1 MNILIV
7 ANHYAVC
14 SARYAAAAF
23 ERLGHTVKHIGPAM
37 GRNIWGLTLPPEYM
51 WEPDVEIADSRDT
64 ANWQQGKPELIIVMD
79 SDPAI
84 LDAQFIN
91 VDVPVIIWGVD
102 NHVRDYRR
110 PYFDHYFLAHR
121 NVSVM
126 NWNTRIANRPV
137 TAGFPIYEGDVQ
149 PSGMTHVPCCYDPAL
164 HTPSPIPFE
173 EREFDVCM
181 IGYMYPS
188 RWAAVQALRDAGF
201 KVLAGTGLV
210 YESYAQAYQNA
221 RISLCLSSNG
231 DVAQRV
237 FETARMGCVV
247 MSDNC
252 ADYPILKPD
261 GIWLLDDLTP
271 ETVVQAVR
279 DVLHEPEHAQA
290 MIARSMAWAEPHT
303 WDARAAEIVR
313 WYERRY

>member
-1 MNILIV
+1 VNILIV
-7 ANHYAVC
+7 CNHYAVC
-14 SARYAAAAF
+14 SARYASAAF

-37 GRNIWGLTLPPEYM
+37 GRNIWGLTLPPEYV
-51 WEPDVEIADSRDT
+51 WEPDGNLNDFHEWPDLVV
-64 ANWQQGKPELIIVMD
+64 VMD

-84 LDAQFIN
+84 LQAWGDDWN
-91 VDVPVIIWGVD
+91 GLSDMVVWGVD
-102 NHVRDYRR
+102 DHVRDYRR
-110 PYFDHYFLAHR
+110 EWFDHYFLAHR

-126 NWNTRIANRPV
+126 DWQA
-137 TAGFPIYEGDVQ
+137 D
-149 PSGMTHVPCCYDPAL
+149 MTHLPCSYDPTL

-173 EREFDVCM
+173 ERAYDVCM
-181 IGYMYPS
+181 IGVMYEH
-188 RWAAVQALRDAGF
+188 RWQLVQALRDAGF

-252 ADYPILKPD
+252 ADYPVLKPD

-271 ETVVQAVR
+271 EIVVQAVR

-290 MIARSMAWAEPHT
+290 MIARSMAWAEPFS
-303 WDARAAEIVR
+303 WDNAARKVVD
-313 WYERRY
+313 WYERRN

>member
-14 SARYAAAAF
+14 SARYASAAF

-37 GRNIWGLTLPPEYM
+37 GRNIWGLTLPPEYV
-51 WEPDVEIADSRDT
+51 WEPEWDNLFDFATNDALVI
-64 ANWQQGKPELIIVMD
+64 LMD

-84 LDAQFIN
+84 LDTKTWQNAVGN
-91 VDVPVIIWGVD
+91 SVSVVWGVD

-126 NWNTRIANRPV
+126 SWDTRIANRPIV
-137 TAGFPIYEGDVQ
+137 GGSIINDGDVQ
-149 PSGMTHVPCCYDPAL
+149 PSDMTHVPCRYDPTL
-164 HTPSPIPFE
+164 HTPSAIPFE
-173 EREFDVCM
+173 EREYDVCM
-181 IGYMYPS
+181 IGYMYPQ
-188 RWAAVQALRDAGF
+188 RRQVVNALKDAGF
-201 KVLAGTGLV
+201 KVLAGCGLV
-210 YESYAQAYQNA
+210 YEAYRDAYHNA
-221 RISLCLSSNG
+221 RISLCLSHNG

-237 FETARMGCVV
+237 LETARMGCVV
-247 MSDNC
+247 MTDNC

-261 GIWLLDDLTP
+261 GFWLLDDTQP
-271 ETVVQAVR
+271 ETVVQAVK

-290 MIARSMAWAEPHT
+290 MIERSKAWAEPYSWT
-303 WDARAAEIVR
+303 DGARKVAE
-313 WYERRY
+313 WHERR

>member
-14 SARYAAAAF
+14 SARYASAAF

-37 GRNIWGLTLPPEYM
+37 GRNIWGLTLPPEYV
-51 WEPDVEIADSRDT
+51 WERSEYSYDNFNNTD
-64 ANWQQGKPELIIVMD
+64 LIIVMD
-79 SDPAI
+79 SDPQIFEMGQTARTAHF
-84 LDAQFIN
+84 DTPT
-91 VDVPVIIWGVD
+91 VVWGVD
-102 NHVRDYRR
+102 DHVRDYRR
-110 PYFDHYFLAHR
+110 EWFDHYFLAHR

-126 NWNTRIANRPV
+126 DWQA
-137 TAGFPIYEGDVQ
+137 D
-149 PSGMTHVPCCYDPAL
+149 MTHLPCSYDPTL

-173 EREFDVCM
+173 DRAYDVCM
-181 IGYMYPS
+181 IGVMYEH
-188 RWAAVQALRDAGF
+188 RWQLVQALRDAGF

-210 YESYAQAYQNA
+210 YENYRDAYQNA

-290 MIARSMAWAEPHT
+290 MIARSMAWAEPYS
-303 WDARAAEIVR
+303 WDNAARKVVE
-313 WYERRY
+313 WYEQRN